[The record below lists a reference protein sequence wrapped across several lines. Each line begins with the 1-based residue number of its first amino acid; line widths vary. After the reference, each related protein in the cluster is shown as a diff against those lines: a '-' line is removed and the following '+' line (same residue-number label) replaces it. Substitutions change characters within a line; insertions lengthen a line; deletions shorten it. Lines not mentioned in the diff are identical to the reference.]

1 MLVGIDSE
9 VTITSLYMNIEPHPE
24 NPSSRELSFTYNIE
38 VYGADDREFATDISK
53 AIAHK
58 LELVLN
64 EEL

>member
-9 VTITSLYMNIEPHPE
+9 VTITSLNIEPHPK
-24 NPSSRELSFTYNIE
+24 NPSSMELSFTYHFE
-38 VYGADDREFATDISK
+38 VYGANDQAFATDISK